1 MVQIKKEEFEAFE
14 QIILRNFSYSRHF
27 DEDFIQADGKYDV
40 AINLKRGR
48 AQSNFIKFSL
58 LKKVLEK
65 NQLTEKEKDMMRKWH
80 DDITKNVNK
89 FVPQNEFTTLQISDL
104 SWEDLQLLK
113 LKSSTLNSNKNMLL
127 IDLILELNNFLD
139 ESLIHAY
146 EREVKADFIEKNF
159 KIPAYLF
166 SKSSGNSFKQ
176 LENEAEEAI
185 LNEKSQ
191 LTDAELNTMEE
202 MFKYYKT
209 EGLKE
214 RNRYSVLCSNFKENI
229 SQMNK
234 QSLRNELI
242 EEYVRH
248 LEGEFLKEYNPA
260 LVKEIKEKETDK
272 LWREVFR
279 QPYESCSK

>member
-1 MVQIKKEEFEAFE
+1 
-14 QIILRNFSYSRHF
+14 
-27 DEDFIQADGKYDV
+27 
-40 AINLKRGR
+40 
-48 AQSNFIKFSL
+48 
-58 LKKVLEK
+58 
-65 NQLTEKEKDMMRKWH
+65 
-80 DDITKNVNK
+80 
-89 FVPQNEFTTLQISDL
+89 
-104 SWEDLQLLK
+104 
-113 LKSSTLNSNKNMLL
+113 MLL
-127 IDLILELNNFLD
+127 IDLILELNHFLD

-214 RNRYSVLCSNFKENI
+214 RNRYNVLCSNFKENI
-229 SQMNK
+229 SLMNK

-242 EEYVRH
+242 EEYVKH
-248 LEGEFLKEYNPA
+248 LEGEFLKEYNPV
-260 LVKEIKEKETDK
+260 LVKEIKEK
-272 LWREVFR
+272 
-279 QPYESCSK
+279 